1 MKSLVIKYKSKKNGK
16 IVTKWGVLDP
26 QNPGKILRSYDKKE
40 DADKSAKVT
49 KPINE
54 EIGQGETTWVVDK
67 LKPDFENLANYVS
80 DAASEWLDNN
90 EDDANTEDLC
100 KYIADFIVERKE
112 TVLKEFGKAVIYTI
126 LKEWYICDDDDVNKL
141 VDSVESYI
149 EDDL

>member
-1 MKSLVIKYKSKKNGK
+1 MKLDEAKEVLKQHNYIMLENKYKNAGF
-16 IVTKWGVLDP
+16 IV
-26 QNPGKILRSYDKKE
+26 E

-54 EIGQGETTWVVDK
+54 EIGQGETTWIVDK

>member
-1 MKSLVIKYKSKKNGK
+1 MNLKEAKEVLVDAGY
-16 IVTKWGVLDP
+16 IV
-26 QNPGKILRSYDKKE
+26 E

-54 EIGQGETTWVVDK
+54 EIGQGETTWIVDK

-100 KYIADFIVERKE
+100 KFIADFIVGRKE

-126 LKEWYICDDDDVNKL
+126 LKEWYICDDDDVNEL